1 MVKRAKT
8 SGNDGNAVVLERQYG
23 PYTVKVC
30 FAERDS
36 GTAQNLLDM
45 IMQAYRY
52 RMERAQSFQT
62 GR

>member
-8 SGNDGNAVVLERQYG
+8 SGNDENSVVLERQYG

-36 GTAQNLLDM
+36 STAQNLLDM